1 MILPEDT
8 DDEVVAYIN
17 RLEDQQEE
25 LLRVCRE
32 AVRLYTTY
40 GLVAGDADCGK
51 WINDMRAAIDKAEGG
66 AA

>member
-40 GLVAGDADCGK
+40 GLVASDADCGK
-51 WINDMRAAIDKAEGG
+51 WINDLRAAIDKAEGG